1 MLIRRVLSFGVLSL
15 SASALPAQ
23 TTLPDS
29 VVRRIDAVFARYTP
43 DGPGCVAGVYQN
55 GTIAFAKGYGMANIE
70 YGVPLTPKTPVTTGS
85 VTKQFTAAA
94 IALLVERGRISL
106 DDDVRKYIPELPDY
120 GKTITIRHLVH
131 HTSGLRDWW
140 ALVSASG
147 MRSDDG
153 YTVSDVLAVAAR
165 QKGLNFDP
173 GAEYNY
179 SNTGYILMAI
189 VVQRA
194 SGKTLRE
201 FAAGEI
207 FTPLGMT
214 VTHYRDDHNEPLKG
228 RAFAYSPAFNKPG
241 AWTINVWNNDMVGQ
255 GGLVTTVEELQRW
268 DENFYTGRV
277 GGKSFLARQLEQGK
291 LNNGTMLP
299 YAFGL
304 QVGKYRGLATVDHSG
319 STGGYRTDLI
329 RFPSVHTSVATL
341 CNVATADA
349 PGMALRVADVVL
361 ANAFTEGPPAAAA
374 RPVAAQQA
382 SSIVLPEA
390 EVAALVGRYYSEEL
404 NVTYELARTGNTI
417 VLRRP
422 RAAVETL
429 AASDAKTLL
438 GRGLTIRIVA
448 PGTFT
453 LDNGRAR
460 GMVFTRASR

>member
-1 MLIRRVLSFGVLSL
+1 
-15 SASALPAQ
+15 
-23 TTLPDS
+23 
-29 VVRRIDAVFARYTP
+29 
-43 DGPGCVAGVYQN
+43 
-55 GTIAFAKGYGMANIE
+55 
-70 YGVPLTPKTPVTTGS
+70 
-85 VTKQFTAAA
+85 
-94 IALLVERGRISL
+94 
-106 DDDVRKYIPELPDY
+106 
-120 GKTITIRHLVH
+120 
-131 HTSGLRDWW
+131 
-140 ALVSASG
+140 
-147 MRSDDG
+147 
-153 YTVSDVLAVAAR
+153 
-165 QKGLNFDP
+165 
-173 GAEYNY
+173 
-179 SNTGYILMAI
+179 
-189 VVQRA
+189 
-194 SGKTLRE
+194 
-201 FAAGEI
+201 
-207 FTPLGMT
+207 
-214 VTHYRDDHNEPLKG
+214 
-228 RAFAYSPAFNKPG
+228 
-241 AWTINVWNNDMVGQ
+241 MVGQ

-291 LNNGTMLP
+291 LNNGTLLP

-304 QVGKYRGLATVDHSG
+304 QVGKYRGLATVDHAG

-361 ANAFTEGPPAAAA
+361 ASAFTEGPPQAGARAA
-374 RPVAAQQA
+374 AAQQA

-390 EVAALVGRYYSEEL
+390 EIAALIGRYYSEEL
-404 NVTYELARTGNTI
+404 NVTYDLARTGNTI

-429 AASDAKTLL
+429 VASDAKTLL